1 MLEVEE
7 LVVLLCVEVLLIQQL
22 QGLVFYNYLFL
33 LRFRFYVVFNDIV
46 V

>member
-7 LVVLLCVEVLLIQQL
+7 LVVLLCVEVLLIQQF
-22 QGLVFYNYLFL
+22 QGLIFYYNLVL